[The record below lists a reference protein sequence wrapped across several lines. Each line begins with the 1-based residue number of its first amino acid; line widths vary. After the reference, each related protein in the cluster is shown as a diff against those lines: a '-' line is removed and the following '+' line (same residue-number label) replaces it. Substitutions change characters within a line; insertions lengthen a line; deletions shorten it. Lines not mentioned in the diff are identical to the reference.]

1 MNLDQ
6 INTPSDLLKENNK
19 LSDEKQK
26 RLELLKEVIDQGPTV
41 GLNLVKIVIEK
52 LISFHQDG
60 LKTKIEEENIE
71 QILYWTTD
79 LNHLQQVSNLLEK
92 VEM

>member
-6 INTPSDLLKENNK
+6 VNTPSDLLDENNK
-19 LSDEKQK
+19 LSEEQQT
-26 RLELLKEVIDQGPTV
+26 RLRLLSEVIDQGPTV
-41 GLNLVKIVIEK
+41 GLNMVKVLIEK

-60 LKTKIEEENIE
+60 LKTKIEKEELE

-79 LNHLQQVSNLLEK
+79 LTILQQVSTMLEK

>member
-6 INTPSDLLKENNK
+6 VNTPSDLQKENNK
-19 LSDEKQK
+19 LDEDQQRKLQ
-26 RLELLKEVIDQGPTV
+26 LLSQVLDEGPTT
-41 GLNLVKIVIEK
+41 GLNLVKIVVEK

-60 LKTKIEEENIE
+60 LKTKIQEEDLE

-79 LNHLQQVSNLLEK
+79 LTILQQVSTMLEK
-92 VEM
+92 VDM

>member
-6 INTPSDLLKENNK
+6 INTPQDLLKENNK

-41 GLNLVKIVIEK
+41 GLNLVKIVVEK

-60 LKTKIEEENIE
+60 LKTKIEEEDIE

-79 LNHLQQVSNLLEK
+79 LNTLQQVSNLLEK

>member
-6 INTPSDLLKENNK
+6 VNTPSDLQKENNK
-19 LSDEKQK
+19 LDEDQQRKLQ
-26 RLELLKEVIDQGPTV
+26 LLSQVLDEGPTT
-41 GLNLVKIVIEK
+41 GLNLVKIVVEK

-60 LKTKIEEENIE
+60 LKTKIQEEDLE

-79 LNHLQQVSNLLEK
+79 LTILQQVSNMLEK
-92 VEM
+92 VDM